1 MFTVR
6 HIPTPG
12 KGGDRLHEAE
22 HVEFNQEEVEGVM
35 RGGLELRIGGV
46 PAAILFGG
54 TAYVMNEAGKTV
66 ANYTLPDEPTER
78 QIRWMQGIAER
89 MTAHEWAMARL
100 ARYREGA
107 LGGRVWGDG
116 HRQQTWEPGG
126 PADPMR
132 GSDEPHE
139 GAPVTFGPHERVTRQ
154 KTHDE
159 EWKYDGDKATL
170 GNRTEWRTSEAE
182 AEAEHEKQWGKP
194 PERPGALAGTPAPRN
209 ALPGEIERRR
219 REWEEEQKALD
230 AMVEQP
236 DHPEIARSIQQQAPE
251 APKED

>member
-116 HRQQTWEPGG
+116 RRQQTWEPGG

-159 EWKYDGDKATL
+159 EWAPP
-170 GNRTEWRTSEAE
+170 TEGPGYEAR
-182 AEAEHEKQWGKP
+182 WGKP
-194 PERPGALAGTPAPRN
+194 PEKPRGTAHPGSALPAGPRN
-209 ALPGEIERRR
+209 PPPGEPERRR
-219 REWEEEQKALD
+219 REWDEEQKALD

-236 DHPEIARSIQQQAPE
+236 DHPEIARTITQQAPE